1 MRIES
6 LAFVVLFSCAPKIL
20 QGQYDPMV
28 TEGKYWIYLNYYI
41 SADEDLLPVSGHAIS
56 FQGDT
61 IINSISYKK
70 VFKHLLKG
78 GHPCMYPPCWQFT
91 YPYQTENKSLISFI
105 REDSLSKKVYN
116 LPISPFGFCDTTE
129 HLIFDFSLSIGD
141 TVNSCI
147 YDFIHASSI
156 TEIPGGIVDSIGVL
170 EVFGKTRNTIFTTG
184 FDNGGHGG
192 QDPAVTRISIIEG
205 VGLEWNGLFL
215 DPLSPLVDF
224 CEDKTGF
231 CQLILSNFRPERT
244 KKINLY
250 PNPTN
255 GVLQVSAEGVELK
268 SIKVYS
274 MVGTFKT
281 ELLNTH
287 TIDISILESGI
298 YFLEIILG
306 SGERIVKEIVKT
318 N

>member
-1 MRIES
+1 MRIEF
-6 LAFVVLFSCAPKIL
+6 LVFAVLFLCAPKVL

-28 TEGKYWIYLNYYI
+28 TAGKYWIYLNYYL

-61 IINSISYKK
+61 IINSISYNK
-70 VFKHLLKG
+70 VYKHILKG

-91 YPYQTENKSLISFI
+91 YPYQTESKSLISFI
-105 REDSLSKKVYN
+105 REDTLTKKLYN

-129 HLIFDFSLSIGD
+129 HLIFDFSLSVGD

-147 YDFIHASSI
+147 YDYIHASSI
-156 TEIPGGIVDSIGVL
+156 TETLGGIVDSIGVL

-192 QDPAVTRISIIEG
+192 QDPAVTRISIVEG
-205 VGLEWNGLFL
+205 VGLEWNGLFF

-224 CEDKTGF
+224 CEDETGF
-231 CQLILSNFRPERT
+231 CQLLVSNYPVEMTKEINLFPNPATHQVQISTEEEELKVVRIYTMVGILKAEFLNTNTIDLSN
-244 KKINLY
+244 L
-250 PNPTN
+250 
-255 GVLQVSAEGVELK
+255 VEGVYLVE
-268 SIKVYS
+268 I
-274 MVGTFKT
+274 TFA
-281 ELLNTH
+281 N
-287 TIDISILESGI
+287 D
-298 YFLEIILG
+298 
-306 SGERIVKEIVKT
+306 ERIVKKIIKE

>member
-1 MRIES
+1 MRIEF
-6 LAFVVLFSCAPKIL
+6 LAFVVLFLCAPKVL

-28 TEGKYWIYLNYYI
+28 TSGKYWIYLNYYL

-61 IINSISYKK
+61 IINSISYNK
-70 VFKHLLKG
+70 VYKHILKG

-91 YPYQTENKSLISFI
+91 FPYQTESKSLISFI
-105 REDSLSKKVYN
+105 REDTLTKKVYN

-147 YDFIHASSI
+147 YDYIHASSI
-156 TEIPGGIVDSIGVL
+156 TETLGGIVDSIGVL

-192 QDPAVTRISIIEG
+192 QDPAVTRISIVEG
-205 VGLEWNGLFL
+205 VGLEWNGLFF

-224 CEDKTGF
+224 CEDETGF
-231 CQLILSNFRPERT
+231 CMLLVSNPPVERT
-244 KKINLY
+244 KELNLF
-250 PNPTN
+250 PNPATHL
-255 GVLQVSAEGVELK
+255 VQISAEDEELK
-268 SIKVYS
+268 GIRIYT
-274 MVGTFKT
+274 MLGIFKA
-281 ELLNTH
+281 EFLNTN
-287 TIDISILESGI
+287 TVDLSNLVEGV
-298 YFLEIILG
+298 YLFEITFANG
-306 SGERIVKEIVKT
+306 KRIVKRIIKE